1 MPKVMLTG
9 DRPTG
14 PLHLGHL
21 FGSLRERVRLQ
32 EDPQVSCYVLMADA
46 QAYTDHADRPE
57 KVRENV
63 LEVMLDYL
71 AVGIDPVKST
81 IYVQTG
87 VPEIHE
93 LAIYFAN
100 LVTVSKLA
108 GNPTVK
114 TEIDQKGMGAQV
126 PAGFFIYPVHQA
138 ADIAVV
144 KGEIVPVGD
153 DQRPMIEL
161 AAEIVR
167 RFAFLYGPVFPEP
180 VAVTP
185 AGGRLPGIDG
195 QGKAGKTTGNAIF
208 LGDSADVVRDK
219 VMAMYTDPQKASVA
233 QPGTVSGHIPFAY
246 LDAFDEDVE
255 EVAQL
260 KAHYERGGLG
270 DVEVKRYV
278 TDVLNTLL
286 EPIRAR
292 RAEYAGDRGEVL
304 RTLQVGTER
313 TRERAAEVLDETR
326 KAMGL
331 DYFSTLR
338 KGE

>member
-21 FGSLRERVRLQ
+21 FGSLKERVRLQ
-32 EDPQVSCYVLMADA
+32 EDPEFECFVLMADA

-71 AVGIDPVKST
+71 AVGLDPAKST

-100 LVTVSKLA
+100 LVTVSRLA
-108 GNPTVK
+108 ANPTVK
-114 TEIDQKGMGAQV
+114 AEIEQKGMGAQV
-126 PAGFFIYPVHQA
+126 PTGFFIYPIHQA
-138 ADIAVV
+138 ADICVV
-144 KGEIVPVGD
+144 KGDVVPVGD
-153 DQRPMIEL
+153 DQKPMVEL
-161 AAEIVR
+161 TADIVR
-167 RFAFLYGPVFPEP
+167 RFNFLYGPVFPTP

-185 AGGRLPGIDG
+185 LGGRLPGIDG
-195 QGKAGKTTGNAIF
+195 LGKAGKTTGNAIY
-208 LGDSADVVRDK
+208 LGDDSDTVAKK

-233 QPGTVSGHIPFAY
+233 TPGKIDGHVPFAY
-246 LDAFDEDVE
+246 LDAFDPDTQR
-255 EVAQL
+255 VAEL
-260 KAHYERGGLG
+260 KQHYEAGGLG
-270 DVEVKRYV
+270 DMEVKRYL
-278 TDVLNTLL
+278 TDVLENLL
-286 EPIRAR
+286 GPIRSR
-292 RAEYAGDRGEVL
+292 RSEYAVDPGEVL
-304 RTLQVGTER
+304 RLLQAGTER

-326 KAMGL
+326 RAMRL
-331 DYFSTLR
+331 DYFAAELV
-338 KGE
+338 